1 MCSLDPGQSRQCV
14 ADIPPYRTFKQ
25 LKEQG
30 HLQGNLERSS
40 VAAAF
45 FEDGSVATPSDRLS
59 GFRGADAAAGGGFGR
74 GGGAVE
80 EALCRLAG

>member
-1 MCSLDPGQSRQCV
+1 MVCKCGLNHLQSNLPRKLRSMCSFNPGQSRQCV
-14 ADIPPYRTFKQ
+14 ADIPPSITFKQ

-59 GFRGADAAAGGGFGR
+59 D
-74 GGGAVE
+74 
-80 EALCRLAG
+80 LLHI